1 MLKESFNKIMGIDIV
16 FLLIRMQF
24 NNVTEFGRN
33 NHLQNLVSRQIS
45 ILNSVSFATKMGFLR
60 LEAIFRTCLNAD
72 DYFLRIGKNF
82 SPR

>member
-24 NNVTEFGRN
+24 NVRN